1 MLFSKRA
8 PPHKV
13 AFCFVVAIGNHASS
27 LLTDGRA
34 VFVDFDGIRNRF
46 RTSTFAVKINE
57 GADFPV
63 LEQCV
68 GGKVVHGRIKAHIFY
83 GESRHMFLQ
92 FMESNQCVHGIV
104 AFGTGKAKQQ
114 GKVGMQFTV
123 VTRELEQGIAVIVL
137 VKVTVPSPGSIRV
150 RKMPW

>member
-46 RTSTFAVKINE
+46 RTSTFAVEINE
-57 GADFPV
+57 GDDVPV
-63 LEQCV
+63 FEQCV
-68 GGKVVHGRIKAHIFY
+68 GGEVVHGRIKAHVFN
-83 GESRHMFLQ
+83 GESGHMLLQ
-92 FMESNQCVHGIV
+92 FMEGNQSIHGIV
-104 AFGTGKAKQQ
+104 AFGTGKAKKQW
-114 GKVGMQFTV
+114 KVSMQFTI
-123 VTRELEQGIAVIVL
+123 VTGELEQCIAVIVL
-137 VKVTVPSPGSIRV
+137 VEVTVPTLGSIRV
-150 RKMPW
+150 RKMP